1 MNDMT
6 INALYPA
13 GKFDSSMMIQD
24 GSKELFDFMGEYIY
38 SPLYKMVRQEDIGRL
53 EAAMQSCT
61 EDTAADECVQL
72 LNERGEYEKFV
83 LSVHKCA
90 GTKEF
95 YYIEFHNLSADNRQ
109 MKRLKERLASAND
122 FLTATGSHFF
132 TYKPQ
137 TNRFYLFWT
146 NYEQRISVFDTDFD
160 QWADRM
166 VRDEMV
172 TGQDKAVFETFCQVL
187 RSAEHSQTFS
197 FHGSILSK
205 GMNRDSYRVKFFPRS
220 YGDEKI
226 VIGTWM
232 IVNGQTGNG
241 IDDYVEGSY
250 VDPLTRIL
258 NKRAITEYAEEA
270 VAAGGKVA
278 LAMIDIDNFK
288 DVNDTYGHLF
298 GDQVIAATA
307 DIAKKVVEDNGAVG
321 RMGGDEFMVVLNSY
335 KDEEDLRNY
344 LRGIKMGVASLFQD
358 RLGTNK
364 LSCSIGAARAGI
376 DANDYKVLLRIADK
390 ALYIAKQKGRNRFI
404 IYKPELHGKFN
415 VSGSDYD
422 MQEIRESFYSDRDLN
437 KFNDLLAKVVLHG
450 SGSLPEFLE
459 HAARTL
465 MLSRLIVI
473 WGEPRRV
480 IAFDPPEMSR
490 PDGKLELFESPQYL
504 EQFEND
510 MLVIT
515 NVNMLEFSMPE
526 AYAFYKGNHVL
537 CLMQHILRDKDGRCA
552 GMITAE
558 ECVNVRH
565 FPKLAQQ
572 LFENMSRILNAV
584 LIKES

>member
-122 FLTATGSHFF
+122 FLTATGSYFF

-376 DANDYKVLLRIADK
+376 DANDYKVLFRIADK

>member
-24 GSKELFDFMGEYIY
+24 GSKELFDFMGEYVY
-38 SPLYKMVRQEDIGRL
+38 SPLYKMVRKEDIGRL

-61 EDTAADECVQL
+61 ENTVVDECVQL
-72 LNERGEYEKFV
+72 LNEHGEYEKFV

-90 GTKEF
+90 GKKEF
-95 YYIEFHNLSADNRQ
+95 YYIEFQNLSADNRQ
-109 MKRLKERLASAND
+109 MKSLKEQLASAND
-122 FLTATGSHFF
+122 FLTATGNHFF

-137 TNRFYLFWT
+137 TNRFHMFWT
-146 NYEQRISVFDTDFD
+146 NYEQRINVFDADFD
-160 QWADRM
+160 EWTDKMA
-166 VRDEMV
+166 RDEMV

-187 RSAEHSQTFS
+187 RSAERSQTFS
-197 FHGSILSK
+197 FRGSILTK
-205 GMNRDSYRVKFFPRS
+205 GGNKDSYRVKFFPRR

-250 VDPLTRIL
+250 VDSLTRIL

-270 VAAGGKVA
+270 VAAGGQIA
-278 LAMIDIDNFK
+278 LTMIDIDNFK

-307 DIAKKVVEDNGAVG
+307 DIAKKVVGDNGAVG

-364 LSCSIGAARAGI
+364 LSCSIGTARAGI
-376 DANDYKVLLRIADK
+376 DASDYKGLFRIADK

-415 VSGSDYD
+415 VSGNDYD
-422 MQEIRESFYSDRDLN
+422 MQEIRESFYSDKDLY
-437 KFNDLLAKVVLHG
+437 KFNELLAKVVLHG
-450 SGSLPEFLE
+450 SASLPEFLE

-473 WGEPRRV
+473 WGEPRSV
-480 IAFDPPEMSR
+480 VGVYPSEIPWPGD
-490 PDGKLELFESPQYL
+490 KLGLFESPQYL
-504 EQFEND
+504 GQFEDD
-510 MLVIT
+510 MLMIT

-526 AYAFYKGNHVL
+526 AYAFYNESHVL
-537 CLMQHILRDKDGRCA
+537 CLMQHILRDKDGQCA
-552 GMITAE
+552 GMVTAE

-572 LFENMSRILNAV
+572 MFENMSRILNAV
-584 LIKES
+584 LINES